1 MKKVFMA
8 VITSM
13 SMLANVFAGDAK
25 PLESKNEFCIVID
38 KAILRDVWVQN
49 KRGKRARESGEWV
62 TDFKIVADYYR
73 YIAKNN
79 RLGLGL
85 GVNITPELEFY
96 DIYGTAK
103 IKVPLTNRWFLGVGA
118 GLGNRNTKSIAKT
131 NHHEY
136 FKLFTCFNFK
146 NISIYLSYTQDILYG
161 EQFNRRGRKLGDFT
175 GTFEAYNLGIGMR
188 FTI

>member
-8 VITSM
+8 VITCM
-13 SMLANVFAGDAK
+13 AMLANVFAGDTK
-25 PLESKNEFCIVID
+25 PLESKNEFCIIID
-38 KAILRDVWVQN
+38 KAILRSACLEDIY
-49 KRGKRARESGEWV
+49 GKRSGESAGGWLA
-62 TDFKIVADYYR
+62 DFRVVADYYR

-85 GVNITPELEFY
+85 GVNINPALDFY
-96 DIYGTAK
+96 AIYGTTK

-118 GLGNRNTKSIAKT
+118 GLGNADTNSGYKT

-136 FKLFTCFNFK
+136 FKLFTCFNFR

-161 EQFNRRGRKLGDFT
+161 QLNRRGKSLGNFT
-175 GTFEAYNLGIGMR
+175 GIYEAYNLGIGMR